1 MKRSPGSPTLTRM
14 REWTER
20 LRWLTGLPLQ
30 VSLLEDL
37 AHTKVRQFAS
47 EADALEAGDMKDI
60 RRPGKRHTLLLCLI
74 HERTVR
80 ARDDLTE
87 MFLKRMRRTLGLG
100 AEKAARAPGAPA

>member
-1 MKRSPGSPTLTRM
+1 
-14 REWTER
+14 
-20 LRWLTGLPLQ
+20 
-30 VSLLEDL
+30 
-37 AHTKVRQFAS
+37 
-47 EADALEAGDMKDI
+47 MKDI